1 MKNLLLAILLLA
13 WGGAWTSP
21 AAAPVPAPTLP
32 IRLRV
37 VTYNIHHGE
46 GTDGRIDLER
56 IAALLSGMQ
65 PDIVALQ
72 EVDRNTTRSGRVD
85 QFATLERLTGMTGAF
100 GKAMD
105 FDGGS
110 YGVAVLSR
118 LPLLHATSRP
128 LPGASDR
135 EPRTDL
141 TVDVEMRP
149 GLPTLQFSSTHLDQG
164 RDIASRLAQARF
176 LNTVVAP
183 GDDQPAIL
191 AGDLNCQPDS
201 AVVGVLHQV
210 WEDMFTA
217 PETLGPQG
225 VPRRR
230 VDHVFARP
238 ASMWH
243 TEDAQVVDD
252 RIASDHRPVIVTL
265 EWNRSG
271 IRDYESGIRD

>member
-1 MKNLLLAILLLA
+1 MKHLLLATLLLA
-13 WGGAWTSP
+13 WPGWTSP
-21 AAAPVPAPTLP
+21 VTTSSAAPPASPL
-32 IRLRV
+32 RLRV

-46 GTDGRIDLER
+46 GTDGLIDLER

-65 PDIVALQ
+65 PDLVALQ
-72 EVDRNTTRSGRVD
+72 EVDRNTVRSGGVD
-85 QFATLERLTGMTGAF
+85 QFAMLEQLTGMGGAF

-164 RDIASRLAQARF
+164 RDIASRLAQVRF
-176 LNTVVAP
+176 LNGVVP
-183 GDDQPAIL
+183 QDDDQPAIL
-191 AGDLNCQPDS
+191 AGDLNSQPDS

-210 WEDMFTA
+210 WSDMFTT
-217 PETLGPQG
+217 PEPLGPQG

-230 VDHVFARP
+230 VDHVLARP
-238 ASMWH
+238 ASRWH

-252 RIASDHRPVIVTL
+252 RVASDHRPVIVTL
-265 EWNRSG
+265 EWN
-271 IRDYESGIRD
+271 